1 MSLAPPSSQSAN
13 ERPIAFLLTDDRG
26 EQLAE
31 PITLSIRPESLT
43 RQDPSRLAVQQTLG
57 GAWADSFGAGLANI
71 TISGHTGWRRN
82 VGGSPQSSGRDGVE
96 RFLALRETVF
106 QRWHDERD
114 QRIRSG
120 QDPNGVQLIFSDAL
134 DRFGAVVAP
143 QSFVLQRS
151 RSRPLLMQYQI
162 AMTVLTD
169 NVGFRDG
176 AFNAPDPAS
185 DILMSLGLDS
195 LAVTIG
201 RIEGYAGQLTRLID
215 TRLGLPA
222 AQFLRTTAAIYRR
235 VESAAR
241 SADGVASSLI
251 GVARTVSAAGLN
263 IFRTIGVVVSLP
275 QRARAL
281 IGQVAAAYSNAFCL
295 LRNAVRRLPEY
306 DDYSS
311 LYGASNC
318 SSVSGGRGI
327 SIYSGTNTLAAVA
340 TPPDQTGVLLTPSA
354 ESSLQSMA
362 RADVVLAPPSLTALL
377 SSMQSINLGTEV
389 SAGVAA

>member
-31 PITLSIRPESLT
+31 PIALSIRPESLT
-43 RQDPSRLAVQQTLG
+43 RQDPSRIAVQQTLG
-57 GAWADSFGAGLANI
+57 GAWADSFGAGLASI

-82 VGGSPQSSGRDGVE
+82 VGSSPESGGRDGVE

-106 QRWHDERD
+106 ARWHDERD

-143 QSFVLQRS
+143 QTFVLQRS

-162 AMTVLTD
+162 SMTVLTD
-169 NVGFRDG
+169 NVGFKPG
-176 AFNAPDPAS
+176 AFNAADPAS

-195 LAVTIG
+195 LAVTVS
-201 RIEGYAGQLTRLID
+201 RIEGYANQITRLID
-215 TRLGLPA
+215 TRIGLPA
-222 AQFLRTTAAIYRR
+222 AEFMRTTAAVYRR
-235 VESAAR
+235 VETAAR
-241 SADGVASSLI
+241 SVDGVASSLI
-251 GVARTVSAAGLN
+251 GVARTLSAAGMN
-263 IFRTIGVVVSLP
+263 VFRAIGVSVGLP
-275 QRARAL
+275 QRAMAL
-281 IGQVAAAYSNAFCL
+281 IGQVATAYSNAFCL

-306 DDYSS
+306 DDYSD

-318 SSVSGGRGI
+318 SSVSGGRGL
-327 SIYSGTNTLAAVA
+327 SVYAGSNTLAAA
-340 TPPDQTGVLLTPSA
+340 SPAPASPAVLLTPSA
-354 ESSLQSMA
+354 ESALQSMA
-362 RADVVLAPPSLTALL
+362 RADVVLAPPSLTTLL
-377 SSMQSINLGTEV
+377 SSLQTVNLGTEV
-389 SAGVAA
+389 SA

>member
-43 RQDPSRLAVQQTLG
+43 RQDPSRIAVQQTLG
-57 GAWADSFGAGLANI
+57 GAWADSFGAGLAAI

-82 VGGSPQSSGRDGVE
+82 VGSSPQSSGRDGVE

-106 QRWHDERD
+106 SRWHDERD

-120 QDPNGVQLIFSDAL
+120 QDPSGVQLIFSDAL

-162 AMTVLTD
+162 SMTVLTD
-169 NVGFRDG
+169 NVGFRAG
-176 AFNAPDPAS
+176 AFNFADPAS

-195 LAVTIG
+195 LAVTVS
-201 RIEGYAGQLTRLID
+201 RIESYAGQLTRLID
-215 TRLGLPA
+215 TRIGLPA
-222 AQFLRTTAAIYRR
+222 AEFMRTTAAVYRR
-235 VESAAR
+235 VETAAR
-241 SADGVASSLI
+241 SVNGVASSLI
-251 GVARTVSAAGLN
+251 GVARTLSAAGMN
-263 IFRTIGVVVSLP
+263 VFRTIGAVVSLP
-275 QRARAL
+275 QRALAL
-281 IGQVAAAYSNAFCL
+281 VGQVATAYSNAFCL

-306 DDYSS
+306 DDYSD

-318 SSVSGGRGI
+318 SSVSGGRGL
-327 SIYSGTNTLAAVA
+327 SIYASSNTLAAVA
-340 TPPDQTGVLLTPSA
+340 PAPAPSAVLLTPSA
-354 ESSLQSMA
+354 EAALQSMA
-362 RADVVLAPPSLTALL
+362 RADVVLAPPSLTSLL
-377 SSMQSINLGTEV
+377 SSLQTVNLGAE
-389 SAGVAA
+389 VAA